1 MNLSIII
8 VNYNTSYFIN
18 QTIKSILNSNLN
30 LEYEII
36 VIDNNSID
44 KSCQSIEEKFRDIH
58 LIKNNKNLG
67 FSKAVNKAVKAS
79 NGKIIL
85 LLNPDTIVEL
95 STIQKLYDF
104 LLDDKSIGVVGSKII
119 DFDPL

>member
-18 QTIKSILNSNLN
+18 QTIKSVLSSDLN

-44 KSCQSIEEKFRDIH
+44 KSCDSIEKDFPDVN
-58 LIKNNKNLG
+58 LIKNSKNLG
-67 FSKAVNKAVKAS
+67 FSKAINKAVKAS
-79 NGKIIL
+79 TGEVVL
-85 LLNPDTIVEL
+85 LLNPDTIVES
-95 STIQKLYDF
+95 STIKKL
-104 LLDDKSIGVVGSKII
+104 
-119 DFDPL
+119 